1 MTGPV
6 ARPEFSYNPPMT
18 PGAPAVKMPRRKL
31 GRTGISVCEIGFGGW
46 GIGKSMWG
54 RTDDA
59 ESMKAL
65 HAAYDAGIDYYDTAY
80 AYGHGHSERLIARLF
95 KETGRRLTVSTK
107 VPPKNME
114 WPGRASV
121 RLGLVFPPD
130 WLRLCVER
138 SLRNLG
144 GDALQIVQLHVW
156 HDAWLQDPLWP
167 EVRETLSA
175 LQKEGKVRHWGAS
188 INSDDPDSALELI
201 RTGAIDAVQVL
212 FNMFDQRAA
221 DDLLPLCKEKDI
233 GVVVR
238 CPFDEGGLTGALAPD
253 TRFEPED
260 FRSHY
265 FGGERLAETCR
276 HIDALSGVVL
286 GDEAPDLATAALKY
300 TLSFAPV
307 STVIPGMRRAAHV
320 AANVRCADGRYYDA
334 ARLAEIAKHR
344 WVRDFY
350 L

>member
-1 MTGPV
+1 
-6 ARPEFSYNPPMT
+6 MT
-18 PGAPAVKMPRRKL
+18 PESAAVKMPHRAL
-31 GRTGISVCEIGFGGW
+31 GRTGLSVSEIGFGGW

-54 RTDDA
+54 RTDDF

-65 HAAYDAGIDYYDTAY
+65 HAARDAGIDYFDTAY

-114 WPGRASV
+114 WPGRSTV

-138 SLRNLG
+138 SLRNLA
-144 GDALQIVQLHVW
+144 DASLEIVQLHVW
-156 HDAWLQDPLWP
+156 HDDWLRDPLWP
-167 EVRETLSA
+167 EVRATLAA
-175 LQKEGKVRHWGAS
+175 LKKEGKVKHWGAS
-188 INSDDPDSALELI
+188 LNSDDPESALELVKS
-201 RTGAIDAVQVL
+201 GAVDAVQVL

-221 DDLLPLCKEKDI
+221 DRLLPLCKEKGV

-238 CPFDEGGLTGALAPD
+238 CPFDEGSLTGTLTAD

-265 FGGERLAETCR
+265 FGGGRLAETCR
-276 HIDALSGVVL
+276 RLDALTPAATGP
-286 GDEAPDLATAALKY
+286 EAPDLATAALKY
-300 TLSFAPV
+300 ALSFDAV
-307 STVIPGMRRAAHV
+307 STVIPGMRRASHV
-320 AANVRCADGRYYDA
+320 AANVRAADGRYFGA
-334 ARLAEIAKHR
+334 AKLAEIARHR
-344 WVRDFY
+344 WIRDFY